1 MARRRRKLLEPSHSG
16 SERWLITYA
25 DLITLLMIFFVVM
38 YAMSK
43 LDSARYE
50 TLSVALQSQF
60 SDGSSW
66 IPKGSGVTGDEI
78 PGKLVAERGPSSAE
92 PMATIS
98 ESEKNPAQTLEQSDR
113 EENLQNLLKVVRQY
127 ISDRQLEDK
136 VSASDTSRGI
146 AITLNDLFLFDL
158 GKADL
163 KREAYP
169 VLETLANLFPKLD
182 AKVSIEGHTDDLPLN
197 PSSLY
202 QDNWGL
208 SQARSVS
215 VLRYFVQ
222 STALPK
228 DMFISAAYADTAPV
242 APNDTEENRR
252 KNRRVEIVVLR
263 GSERLAQD

>member
-1 MARRRRKLLEPSHSG
+1 MARRRKPQAASHSS

-25 DLITLLMIFFVVM
+25 DLITLLMIFFVIM

-43 LDSARYE
+43 VDIAKYESLSKALHLQFNDGPSFIPKGTGIMGDAIPGVPKAEDSARK
-50 TLSVALQSQF
+50 QSP
-60 SDGSSW
+60 D
-66 IPKGSGVTGDEI
+66 
-78 PGKLVAERGPSSAE
+78 
-92 PMATIS
+92 
-98 ESEKNPAQTLEQSDR
+98 QTVDTELEQK

-127 ISDRQLEDK
+127 IEEQHLQGQ

-163 KREAYP
+163 KQGAYP
-169 VLETLANLFPKLD
+169 VLEKLASLFPKLN
-182 AKVSIEGHTDDLPLN
+182 AKVSIEGHTDDLPLATG
-197 PSSLY
+197 SLF

-215 VLRYFVQ
+215 VIRYFVN
-222 STALPK
+222 TAKLAPGT
-228 DMFISAAYADTAPV
+228 FISSAYADTKPV
-242 APNDTEENRR
+242 SPNDSETNRQ

-263 GSERLAQD
+263 GESS

>member
-25 DLITLLMIFFVVM
+25 DLITLLMIFFVIM

-66 IPKGSGVTGDEI
+66 IPKGSGITGDEI
-78 PGKLVAERGPSSAE
+78 PGKAAAESGSRSVDPTSKPNESVQSPAE
-92 PMATIS
+92 T
-98 ESEKNPAQTLEQSDR
+98 QEQSER
-113 EENLQNLLKVVRQY
+113 EENLQNLLKVVQQY
-127 ISDRQLEDK
+127 ISDRHLEDK
-136 VSASDTSRGI
+136 VSASDTARGI
-146 AITLNDLFLFDL
+146 SITLNDLFLFDL

-197 PSSLY
+197 PSSQY

-215 VLRYFVQ
+215 VIRYFVQ

-242 APNDTEENRR
+242 APNNTEENRR

-263 GSERLAQD
+263 GSDKLAQD